1 MRGEAG
7 ESVRWSVEAQA
18 GTRGGGFDLAC
29 CEDARRAG
37 MAGGEVPADLLTL
50 RERKFP
56 VDPCTQG
63 FRVEMFG

>member
-1 MRGEAG
+1 
-7 ESVRWSVEAQA
+7 
-18 GTRGGGFDLAC
+18 
-29 CEDARRAG
+29 